1 MTLVDEATLAA
12 CRAPDADWD
21 FVHETW
27 WKASERVKTF
37 DEWEELMNFS
47 WEFDESGKWAVALCN
62 EFGEFELIRAVRDR
76 DIDEDDPQWEEATG
90 RGLME
95 QQEDGDWVPVAGLNV
110 EMLAR

>member
-1 MTLVDEATLAA
+1 MGLVDEATLAA
-12 CRAPDADWD
+12 CREADADWN
-21 FVHETW
+21 FKYEAW
-27 WKASERVKTF
+27 WKASERIKTF

-62 EFGEFELIRAVRDR
+62 EFGDFELIRAVRDR
-76 DIDEDDPQWEEATG
+76 DIDEDDPQWELATG

-95 QQEDGDWVPVAGLNV
+95 RNGDGDWTPVAGLSV